1 MIRILKIIF
10 KNHAAQNLII
20 VLNFFI
26 SRGGHRLELKFSPLV
41 KFEKNP
47 PNFFHSDTPKNDSGL
62 SMSDR
67 SPMTI
72 ENRSEEKEED
82 SWGSNPNNSSNNN
95 KPSIPQFDISK
106 ISQNVSIKFMT
117 RNKAKLGH
125 NDQNSPKSDYDDRK

>member
-1 MIRILKIIF
+1 MF
-10 KNHAAQNLII
+10 KNFK
-20 VLNFFI
+20 NFSSKIFY
-26 SRGGHRLELKFSPLV
+26 
-41 KFEKNP
+41 
-47 PNFFHSDTPKNDSGL
+47 SDTPKNDSGL

-106 ISQNVSIKFMT
+106 ISQNVSFKINSDKKFMAKSTKT
-117 RNKAKLGH
+117 RTKT
-125 NDQNSPKSDYDDRK
+125 PR

>member
-1 MIRILKIIF
+1 
-10 KNHAAQNLII
+10 
-20 VLNFFI
+20 
-26 SRGGHRLELKFSPLV
+26 
-41 KFEKNP
+41 
-47 PNFFHSDTPKNDSGL
+47 
-62 SMSDR
+62 MSDR

-95 KPSIPQFDISK
+95 KPSLPQFDISK
-106 ISQNVSIKFMT
+106 ISQNVSIKFMA